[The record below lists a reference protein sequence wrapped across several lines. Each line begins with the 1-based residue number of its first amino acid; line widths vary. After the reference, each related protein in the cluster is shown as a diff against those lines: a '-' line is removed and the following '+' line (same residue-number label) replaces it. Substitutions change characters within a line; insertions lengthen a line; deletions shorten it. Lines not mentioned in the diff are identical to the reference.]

1 MKNKNNTYFW
11 TMWKIK
17 QVCHDFLKDKRRG
30 NYSLHMISNENPTD
44 FVRFL
49 IINVRWVCGVTSRI
63 THICVLVVTVGN
75 KEHFGNFIH
84 SA

>member
-1 MKNKNNTYFW
+1 
-11 TMWKIK
+11 MWKIK

-49 IINVRWVCGVTSRI
+49 IINVRWLFRDSGSVAS
-63 THICVLVVTVGN
+63 HL
-75 KEHFGNFIH
+75 E
-84 SA
+84 